1 MHAVEVADDRHGL
14 RLPRHPPPHAPNR
27 KLNLF
32 TMHRIPFPS
41 DYYHHPHQ
49 RTKAIFL

>member
-1 MHAVEVADDRHGL
+1 MQWKWQTIVMGSAFLAILLLTRQIVSS
-14 RLPRHPPPHAPNR
+14 
-27 KLNLF
+27 NLF